1 MNTYLGALT
10 IAAMLASTPAAFAQD
25 ATEETTAEIATEQAA
40 PAADAAA
47 EDAAPAADAAPTED
61 APTEGLVDQLDT
73 GEEQPAEAPGEQSQ
87 TYIREEIGDWDLQCL
102 RAEEGEEPCQMYQL
116 LTDGQGNSVAEV
128 SIFRVKNGGQV
139 QAGGTFVVPLETLLT
154 QKLSISVDGGQP
166 KRYDFTLCNPI
177 GCYARV
183 GFTADDVNRFKRGNV
198 AKITIVPALA
208 PDQKV
213 VVDMSLSGFTDSYGK
228 TSELAN

>member
-1 MNTYLGALT
+1 MNTYLSALT
-10 IAAMLASTPAAFAQD
+10 LAALMASSSAAFAQD
-25 ATEETTAEIATEQAA
+25 ATDAAPAESTTEQAETAA
-40 PAADAAA
+40 PAADAPAT
-47 EDAAPAADAAPTED
+47 EAPAAGALA
-61 APTEGLVDQLDT
+61 DQLDT
-73 GEEQPAEAPGEQSQ
+73 GEEADAEQSQ
-87 TYIREEIGDWDLQCL
+87 TYVRETIGDWDMQCL
-102 RAEEGEEPCQMYQL
+102 RVEEGEEPCQMYQL

-128 SIFRVKNGGQV
+128 SLFRVKDGGQV
-139 QAGGTFVVPLETLLT
+139 EAGGTFVVPLETLLT
-154 QKLSISVDGGQP
+154 QKMSISVDGGQP

-183 GFTADDVNRFKRGNV
+183 GFTADDVNRFKRGKV

-213 VVDMSLSGFTDSYGK
+213 TVDMSLTGFTDGYSK

>member
-1 MNTYLGALT
+1 MNTYLSALT
-10 IAAMLASTPAAFAQD
+10 LAALMASSSAVFAQD
-25 ATEETTAEIATEQAA
+25 ATDAAPAESTTEQAETAA
-40 PAADAAA
+40 PAADA
-47 EDAAPAADAAPTED
+47 PAADAPATEAPATG
-61 APTEGLVDQLDT
+61 ALADQLDT
-73 GEEQPAEAPGEQSQ
+73 GEEADAAQSQ
-87 TYIREEIGDWDLQCL
+87 TYVREKIGDWDMQCL
-102 RAEEGEEPCQMYQL
+102 RVEEGEEPCQMYQL

-128 SIFRVKNGGQV
+128 SLFRVKDGGQV
-139 QAGGTFVVPLETLLT
+139 EAGGTFVVPLETLLT
-154 QKLSISVDGGQP
+154 QKMSISVDGGQP

-183 GFTADDVNRFKRGNV
+183 GFTADDVNRFKRGKV

-213 VVDMSLSGFTDSYGK
+213 TVDMSLTGFTDGYSK